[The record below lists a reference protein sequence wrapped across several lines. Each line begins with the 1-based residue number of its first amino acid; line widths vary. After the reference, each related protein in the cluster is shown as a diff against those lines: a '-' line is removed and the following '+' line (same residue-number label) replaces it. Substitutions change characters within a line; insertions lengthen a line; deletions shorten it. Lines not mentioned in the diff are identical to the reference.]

1 MATVVNI
8 FTKHIGLC
16 SSLLSRSVSH
26 MQKSKFYNFS
36 HTNKLVKH
44 NFEHIKKRNFVTD
57 YALCG
62 SAARAETTST
72 TQGLSKLQAQELVLR
87 LNGEERSILISAL
100 QEYQSK
106 LVKDEYEG
114 KFAVLFIHVLPLLSY
129 NVHRCFYF
137 VVCTFTWQNP
147 RVYLVFFTLLSVS

>member
-8 FTKHIGLC
+8 FTKHVGLC
-16 SSLLSRSVSH
+16 SNLISRNVSH
-26 MQKSKFYNFS
+26 LHKSKFYNFS
-36 HTNKLVKH
+36 HTSKLVKH
-44 NFEHIKKRNFVTD
+44 NSFAHIKKRNFITD
-57 YALCG
+57 CVLHG

-106 LVKDEYEG
+106 LVKDEFEG
-114 KFAVLFIHVLPLLSY
+114 KFSVLFIHVLPLLSH
-129 NVHRCFYF
+129 NVCL
-137 VVCTFTWQNP
+137 CI
-147 RVYLVFFTLLSVS
+147 YLLYALIWRNSHVILVLFTLLGVS

>member
-1 MATVVNI
+1 M
-8 FTKHIGLC
+8 H
-16 SSLLSRSVSH
+16 
-26 MQKSKFYNFS
+26 KSKFYNFS

-44 NFEHIKKRNFVTD
+44 NNFAHIKRRSFITD
-57 YALCG
+57 CALRG

-114 KFAVLFIHVLPLLSY
+114 KFSVVFIHVLPLLGY
-129 NVHRCFYF
+129 
-137 VVCTFTWQNP
+137 
-147 RVYLVFFTLLSVS
+147 